1 MQFGSVHAKL
11 VAQCSF
17 RRGGSGHPECARD
30 ASGVGDVLVALGLIQ
45 RLFTESLVR
54 TQETVDFGNVY
65 PPQQVRVVGR
75 IGPTVGC
82 SSPYPSVNCANAGH
96 GFLGGTRR
104 AEGCRGEKVGR
115 ALKAAPRVVSVVGV
129 GCDARH
135 GKRVHRLQ
143 EQCAKPTDEHRCI
156 TVDANDRTVGGEP
169 PGALFVHQAQH
180 AGVAVGAGDTGTDR
194 ITNGRAEAG
203 QLRIDLW
210 GDFQLHQD
218 PIVPAYASFM
228 PSPAE
233 EKLLST
239 RWMLKAAV
247 IFWGG
252 FLLMVAT
259 RHSFHRLTNLLLL
272 LLVSIFLSL
281 AIEPGVNKLESRGWR
296 RGRATITIL
305 LSVIVG
311 AIALMSL
318 FATLVATQLVDL
330 LRNSEKYVNE
340 TVDFIN
346 RNFNA
351 NIDPQQVNSSITDP
365 NGPVQRFIDSQQ
377 DKVVSV
383 SVQALSVLLQIFSVL
398 LFTFYFVADG
408 PKWRRIICS
417 RLAPER
423 QVRVLEAWE
432 IAVSKT
438 GGYLYSR
445 ALLALVSS
453 FFHWIAFQAI
463 GTPAP
468 IAMAIWV
475 GLVSQFMPVVGTYV
489 AGVLPLVLSFIE
501 EPSSAIFVIGF
512 IIVYQQI
519 ENYLVSPRITAR
531 TMDLHPALAFGSAIA
546 GAALLGPIGALLALP
561 GAAMVQALASE
572 RGVRHDVIDSPLT
585 TPQPAREK
593 KQRRRKAAD

>member
-1 MQFGSVHAKL
+1 MI
-11 VAQCSF
+11 AQGLLA
-17 RRGGSGHPECARD
+17 GGWCGYAECPCDPR
-30 ASGVGDVLVALGLIQ
+30 GVGNVCIAVGLVEG
-45 RLFTESLVR
+45 LFTESLVCH
-54 TQETVDFGNVY
+54 EEAVDLGHVN
-65 PPQQVRVVGR
+65 PAKEVRIVRR
-75 IGPTVGC
+75 IGTPVG
-82 SSPYPSVNCANAGH
+82 
-96 GFLGGTRR
+96 
-104 AEGCRGEKVGR
+104 GR
-115 ALKAAPRVVSVVGV
+115 ARDAVVHGPHTGNRFFGGAGGSEGGGREKIGSALKPAPWVVAVVGV
-129 GCDARH
+129 HRH
-135 GKRVHRLQ
+135 TGHREGMQRLQ
-143 EQCAKPTDEHRCI
+143 EKRPQAPDEHRGV
-156 TVDANDRTVGGEP
+156 TVYPHDRAVLGEP
-169 PGALFVHQAQH
+169 PWAFFVHEAEH
-180 AGVAVGAGDTGTDR
+180 PGVAVGSGNPQTDCIADR
-194 ITNGRAEAG
+194 RTQTG
-203 QLRIDLW
+203 QLSVDLW

-218 PIVPAYASFM
+218 PIVPAYASVM

-239 RWMLKAAV
+239 RWMVKAAV
-247 IFWGG
+247 IFWSG

-281 AIEPGVNKLESRGWR
+281 AIEPGVNKLEGRGWR

-318 FATLVATQLVDL
+318 FATLVATQVVDL

-351 NIDPQQVNSSITDP
+351 NIDPQQVNERITDP
-365 NGPVQRFIDSQQ
+365 DGPVQRFIDSQQ

-383 SVQALSVLLQIFSVL
+383 SVQALGVLLQIFSVL

-408 PKWRRIICS
+408 PKWRRAICS

-423 QVRVLEAWE
+423 QARVLEGWE
-432 IAVSKT
+432 IAVNKT

-501 EPSSAIFVIGF
+501 EPSSAIFVIAF

-561 GAAMVQALASE
+561 GAAMVQAIASQ
-572 RGVRHDVIDSPLT
+572 RGTRHEVIDSPLT
-585 TPQPAREK
+585 TAQPPREK
-593 KQRRRKAAD
+593 KRRRTSAD

>member
-1 MQFGSVHAKL
+1 
-11 VAQCSF
+11 
-17 RRGGSGHPECARD
+17 
-30 ASGVGDVLVALGLIQ
+30 
-45 RLFTESLVR
+45 
-54 TQETVDFGNVY
+54 
-65 PPQQVRVVGR
+65 
-75 IGPTVGC
+75 
-82 SSPYPSVNCANAGH
+82 
-96 GFLGGTRR
+96 
-104 AEGCRGEKVGR
+104 
-115 ALKAAPRVVSVVGV
+115 
-129 GCDARH
+129 
-135 GKRVHRLQ
+135 
-143 EQCAKPTDEHRCI
+143 
-156 TVDANDRTVGGEP
+156 
-169 PGALFVHQAQH
+169 
-180 AGVAVGAGDTGTDR
+180 
-194 ITNGRAEAG
+194 
-203 QLRIDLW
+203 
-210 GDFQLHQD
+210 
-218 PIVPAYASFM
+218 M

-305 LSVIVG
+305 LSVVVG

-351 NIDPQQVNSSITDP
+351 NIDPQQVNERITDP

-383 SVQALSVLLQIFSVL
+383 SVQALGVLLQIFSVL

-408 PKWRRIICS
+408 PKWRRAICS
-417 RLAPER
+417 RLPTDR
-423 QVRVLEAWE
+423 QVRALEVWE

-453 FFHWIAFQAI
+453 FLHWIAFQAI

-475 GLVSQFMPVVGTYV
+475 GLVSQFMPVIGTYV

-546 GAALLGPIGALLALP
+546 GAALLGAIGALLALP
-561 GAAMVQALASE
+561 GAAMVQAIAGQ
-572 RGVRHDVIDSPLT
+572 RGTRHEVVDSPLT
-585 TPQPAREK
+585 TPQAEPEK
-593 KQRRRKAAD
+593 KKRRRKSAD

>member
-1 MQFGSVHAKL
+1 MQFGTEHTQLIAKCAFARRWCRHAERMGDTRSVGHVGVTL
-11 VAQCSF
+11 VLIE
-17 RRGGSGHPECARD
+17 G
-30 ASGVGDVLVALGLIQ
+30 ALA
-45 RLFTESLVR
+45 ESLVGE
-54 TQETVDFGNVY
+54 QKTVDFCNMD
-65 PPQQVRVVGR
+65 PPQEVRVVRRVRASVRGR
-75 IGPTVGC
+75 TGDSIVYR
-82 SSPYPSVNCANAGH
+82 SYASH
-96 GFLGGTRR
+96 GFFGCTRR
-104 AEGCRGEKVGR
+104 AEGGGREEVGG
-115 ALKAAPRVVSVVGV
+115 ALQTTPRVVAVVGV
-129 GCDARH
+129 GGDTRH
-135 GKRVHRLQ
+135 GEGVHRLQ
-143 EQCAKPTDEHRCI
+143 KKRTEPTDEHRRI
-156 TVDANDRTVGGEP
+156 TVHTNDWAVGGEP
-169 PGALFVHQAQH
+169 PRAFFVDEAEH
-180 AGVAVGAGDTGTDR
+180 AGVAVGAGDAR
-194 ITNGRAEAG
+194 TNGIADRRA
-203 QLRIDLW
+203 QTRQSSVDLRGDL
-210 GDFQLHQD
+210 QLHQD

-252 FLLMVAT
+252 FLVMVAT

-281 AIEPGVNKLESRGWR
+281 AIEPGVNKLEARGWR

-351 NIDPQQVNSSITDP
+351 NIDPQQVNDRITDP

-383 SVQALSVLLQIFSVL
+383 SVQALGVLLQIFSVL

-408 PKWRRIICS
+408 PKWRRAICS
-417 RLAPER
+417 RLPADR
-423 QVRVLEAWE
+423 QVRVLEVWE

-501 EPSSAIFVIGF
+501 EPSSAIFVIAF
-512 IIVYQQI
+512 IVIYQQI

-546 GAALLGPIGALLALP
+546 GAALLGAIGALLALP
-561 GAAMVQALASE
+561 AAAMIQAIASQ
-572 RGVRHDVIDSPLT
+572 RGSRHDVVDSPLT
-585 TPQPAREK
+585 TSQSPRK
-593 KQRRRKAAD
+593 KRKRRREPAG

>member
-1 MQFGSVHAKL
+1 
-11 VAQCSF
+11 
-17 RRGGSGHPECARD
+17 
-30 ASGVGDVLVALGLIQ
+30 
-45 RLFTESLVR
+45 
-54 TQETVDFGNVY
+54 
-65 PPQQVRVVGR
+65 
-75 IGPTVGC
+75 
-82 SSPYPSVNCANAGH
+82 
-96 GFLGGTRR
+96 
-104 AEGCRGEKVGR
+104 
-115 ALKAAPRVVSVVGV
+115 
-129 GCDARH
+129 
-135 GKRVHRLQ
+135 
-143 EQCAKPTDEHRCI
+143 
-156 TVDANDRTVGGEP
+156 
-169 PGALFVHQAQH
+169 
-180 AGVAVGAGDTGTDR
+180 
-194 ITNGRAEAG
+194 
-203 QLRIDLW
+203 
-210 GDFQLHQD
+210 
-218 PIVPAYASFM
+218 M

-252 FLLMVAT
+252 FLVMVAT
-259 RHSFHRLTNLLLL
+259 RHSFHRLTNLLIL

-281 AIEPGVNKLESRGWR
+281 AIEPGVNKLEARGWR

-351 NIDPQQVNSSITDP
+351 NIDPQQVNERITDP

-383 SVQALSVLLQIFSVL
+383 SVQALGVLLQIFSVL

-408 PKWRRIICS
+408 PKWRRAICS
-417 RLAPER
+417 RLPSDR
-423 QVRVLEAWE
+423 QMRVLEVWE

-501 EPSSAIFVIGF
+501 EPSSAIFVIAF
-512 IIVYQQI
+512 IVIYQQV

-546 GAALLGPIGALLALP
+546 GAALLGAIGALLALP
-561 GAAMVQALASE
+561 GAAMIQAIASQ
-572 RGVRHDVIDSPLT
+572 RGTRHDVIESPLT
-585 TPQPAREK
+585 TPQPPREK
-593 KQRRRKAAD
+593 KKRRGKATG